1 MPDSFTDIEKVTRS
15 HILAANML
23 ARLEVHKKGNIIVPG
38 DDADA
43 ITILSGGTK
52 AVAPLKDEGK
62 TALFDI
68 QLAKEECEFGTT
80 Y

>member
-23 ARLEVHKKGNIIVPG
+23 ARLEVPMKGNIVIPG

-43 ITILSGGTK
+43 ITINMLMPMPS
-52 AVAPLKDEGK
+52 P
-62 TALFDI
+62 
-68 QLAKEECEFGTT
+68 
-80 Y
+80 